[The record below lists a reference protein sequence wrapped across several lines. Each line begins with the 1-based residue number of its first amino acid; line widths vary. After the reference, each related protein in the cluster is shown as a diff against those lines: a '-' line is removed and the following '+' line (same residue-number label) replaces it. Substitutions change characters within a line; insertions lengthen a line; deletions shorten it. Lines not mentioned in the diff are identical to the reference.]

1 MADNSYAQLIDDFD
15 AGIQVLEGETLT
27 EYIKRMGGVDYN
39 AHGGSVG
46 IEVLFNKKDGGRIGL
61 QTGGTSY
68 DPRASVQDYA
78 NALKSVSGGTTYQQ
92 QADAK
97 RYATQQADQMLT
109 NAFKSGNINDL
120 ASKFNFNTDPN
131 LRFEKN
137 REGIYGLTQANR
149 ENVLKNM
156 ANQMLSTTSYASP
169 PPTDPLTGMLQ
180 SKMLPNMADGSMKSL
195 AEQNAIRDRVLA
207 AQKAQEESYFLTDPI
222 SGKKYSSEDEAIEDL
237 GIVTYNERFA
247 DGGRVG
253 FQAGG
258 SGNWWDNLEGEALSI
273 YNSMSAYGASDA
285 EIQSKLQAQNLWSP
299 DGTTT
304 DTEQVTG
311 IINQNIGGGDGGG
324 GGGGTNISPNYG
336 TYQKEYTG
344 MTMPDGTPI
353 GGTTKTTNIGIMD
366 GLKNTWEGIKDFSL
380 SDLPPIG
387 PVGIISRFLKQR
399 SEKQQEIQ
407 NNQIQQ
413 AQKEREMQQAIKDA
427 EAHQAALN
435 NAQRT
440 GRRPGSGGQGIAS
453 DSTGTS
459 YDAGGREGFG
469 YGLRQGGLA
478 TMFTRRR

>member
-273 YNSMSAYGASDA
+273 YNSMNAYGASDA
-285 EIQSKLQAQNLWSP
+285 EIQSKLQGLELWSP
-299 DGTTT
+299 DGISTG
-304 DTEQVTG
+304 DEQVTG
-311 IINQNIGGGDGGG
+311 IINEQFNQGGDGGG
-324 GGGGTNISPNYG
+324 GGITNAFNVNQNLGPTNITDYEAEAYGIGPTFKGSLAKLQDTFSRIPTPFNLARMGINKFQDWRTEQDKIAKQNLQAEIDAANKAALASIVEGNIAKYGNKNRPNTGINAPGGGKGQSP
-336 TYQKEYTG
+336 TG
-344 MTMPDGTPI
+344 GDVEGTPF
-353 GGTTKTTNIGIMD
+353 NI
-366 GLKNTWEGIKDFSL
+366 
-380 SDLPPIG
+380 
-387 PVGIISRFLKQR
+387 
-399 SEKQQEIQ
+399 
-407 NNQIQQ
+407 
-413 AQKEREMQQAIKDA
+413 
-427 EAHQAALN
+427 
-435 NAQRT
+435 
-440 GRRPGSGGQGIAS
+440 
-453 DSTGTS
+453 
-459 YDAGGREGFG
+459 
-469 YGLRQGGLA
+469 GGLA